1 MSSRLSFG
9 ARSKQIRIKRGSVSG
24 QCHYDVKLAVAPVTR
39 GRRGKCELGSKQLQR
54 VLYINRMLGIVNGPK
69 RGAEHGIC
77 VVLGDDERTLFN
89 PFQ

>member
-1 MSSRLSFG
+1 MSSLG
-9 ARSKQIRIKRGSVSG
+9 AGG
-24 QCHYDVKLAVAPVTR
+24 KLR
-39 GRRGKCELGSKQLQR
+39 NCGLGSKQLQR

-77 VVLGDDERTLFN
+77 VVLGDEERTLFN